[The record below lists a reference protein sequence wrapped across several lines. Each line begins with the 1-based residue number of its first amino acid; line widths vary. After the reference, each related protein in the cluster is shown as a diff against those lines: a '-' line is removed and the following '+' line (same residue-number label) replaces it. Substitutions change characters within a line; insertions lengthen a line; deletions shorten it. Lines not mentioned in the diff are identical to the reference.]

1 MNDLIISGLNLNIA
15 WKSKSENFNQIEQ
28 AFKKISADLFI
39 LPEMF
44 STGFYM
50 KPEEIADRNEETL
63 EWMKRFA
70 KEKNTAV
77 CGSASV
83 CENEQYVNRFY
94 FVEPSGKY
102 SFYDK
107 RHLFSYS
114 GEDEKYSAG
123 KEKVIVNYKG
133 WRILLQ
139 VCYDLRFPVFARNN
153 DDYDAILYVA
163 NWPKS
168 RIDAWQTLLKA
179 RAIENQAYVFGLN
192 RIGIDGNHLE
202 YPESSY
208 CYFAD
213 GEEIS
218 TTNNNIVS
226 ALFEA
231 EKLEKFR
238 TKFPFLSDRDEFV
251 LKQQVLINI

>member
-1 MNDLIISGLNLNIA
+1 MNALKIAGLNLDIVWKDKQANYQKIEESYENIV
-15 WKSKSENFNQIEQ
+15 
-28 AFKKISADLFI
+28 ADLVI

-50 KPEEIADRNEETL
+50 KPAEIADQNEETL
-63 EWMKRFA
+63 QWMKKFA
-70 KEKNTAV
+70 KDRNTAV

-83 CENEQYVNRFY
+83 CEGEKYFNRFY
-94 FVEPSGKY
+94 FVEADGNY
-102 SFYDK
+102 SYYDK

-114 GEDEKYSAG
+114 GEDKEYSSG
-123 KEKVIVNYKG
+123 QERIIVNYKG

-139 VCYDLRFPVFARNN
+139 VCYDLRFPVFARKRE
-153 DDYDAILYVA
+153 DYDVLLYVA

-192 RIGIDGNHLE
+192 RIGVDRNNLE

-208 CYFAD
+208 CFSAD
-213 GEEIS
+213 GIEIS
-218 TTNNNIVS
+218 KTTNNIVS
-226 ALFEA
+226 ATLDLD
-231 EKLEKFR
+231 KLQEFR
-238 TKFPFLSDRDEFV
+238 AKFPFLSDRDDFCLV
-251 LKQQVLINI
+251 

>member
-1 MNDLIISGLNLNIA
+1 MNDLIISGLNLNIT
-15 WKSKSENFNQIEQ
+15 WKNKNANFKQIEI
-28 AFKKISADLFI
+28 AFKEISADLFI

-50 KPEEIADRNEETL
+50 KPQEIADRSEETL
-63 EWMKRFA
+63 EWMKKYA
-70 KEKNTAV
+70 AEKNTAV

-83 CENEQYVNRFY
+83 VDNDRYLNRLY
-94 FVEPSGKY
+94 FVEPSGNY

-107 RHLFSYS
+107 KHLFSYS
-114 GEDEKYSAG
+114 GEDNTYRAG
-123 KEKVIVNYKG
+123 KERVIVNYKG
-133 WRILLQ
+133 WRILMQ
-139 VCYDLRFPVFARNN
+139 VCYDLRFPVFSRNN

-192 RIGIDGNHLE
+192 RIGIDGNNLE

-208 CYFAD
+208 CFFAD
-213 GEEIS
+213 GTVIS
-218 TTNNNIVS
+218 TTSNDIVT
-226 ALFEA
+226 AQFEI
-231 EKLEKFR
+231 EILQEFR
-238 TKFPFLSDRDEFV
+238 TKFPFLSDRDEFE
-251 LKQQVLINI
+251 LK

>member
-1 MNDLIISGLNLNIA
+1 MNDLRVSGLNLNIT
-15 WKSKSENFNQIEQ
+15 WKNKSENFNQIEF
-28 AFKKISADLFI
+28 AFTEIAADLFI

-63 EWMKRFA
+63 EWMKKFA
-70 KEKNTAV
+70 KEKNTVV

-83 CENEQYVNRFY
+83 CEGEHFLNRFY
-94 FVEPSGKY
+94 FVEPNGDY

-114 GEDEKYSAG
+114 GEDKKYSPG
-123 KEKVIVNYKG
+123 KERVIVNYKG

-139 VCYDLRFPVFARNN
+139 VCYDLRFPIFSRNN
-153 DDYDAILYVA
+153 GDYDAILYVA

-192 RIGIDGNHLE
+192 RIGIDGNDLE

-213 GEEIS
+213 GTETS
-218 TTNNNIVS
+218 STNNNIVS
-226 ALFEA
+226 AVFEA

-238 TKFPFLSDRDEFV
+238 TKFPFLSDRDEFE
-251 LKQQVLINI
+251 LK